1 MKSSLPEILLQEMW
15 KEHERF
21 LIKHPTLSDGSPITI
36 IHPGTHNEL
45 HSGPDFHGAKIA
57 IDGIVLS
64 GDVEIHRNYND
75 WQAHSHGG
83 DTNYSQV
90 ILHVVLE
97 FDEDAD
103 LKEPNIP
110 TLILKD
116 NLDFSHRAFW
126 QELFEKRYAR
136 APELPCY
143 PHNLAVPMR
152 TKRKL
157 IAKMGEARLDELVG
171 RFDKESQEKF
181 LDNIYER
188 ILDALGY
195 SENRESFK
203 MLSAILPRTLL
214 QSIRG
219 KENISHLPV
228 IFEALY
234 FGASGLLKQPSA
246 EYTHEVNE
254 YLLDLNAKWS
264 ELQASYPMTETLAE
278 SDWTFFRIRP
288 TNTPYR
294 RIALAAALAE
304 KYFSRKDFS
313 IYEEIEYETANP
325 FWMKRTSYKSE
336 LPEVHE
342 LLGEERRRAIHLNVI
357 LPARIAST
365 DNKRTKEIRKEWLE
379 LGSRSSARY
388 GEVIEQELMESEHLR
403 SVGAEQG
410 ALFLYRNYCTK
421 KRCSECMIGQKLID
435 KKLM

>member
-1 MKSSLPEILLQEMW
+1 MKDSLQESLLHLIW
-15 KEHERF
+15 KDGARY
-21 LIKHPTLSDGSPITI
+21 LVDHPALSDGTPITI

-45 HSGPDFHGAKIA
+45 HAGPDFHNSKIA
-57 IDGIVLS
+57 IDGIVLT
-64 GDVEIHRNYND
+64 GDVEIHRSFDD
-75 WQAHSHGG
+75 WQAHSHTG

-136 APELPCY
+136 APELYCY

-171 RFDKESQEKF
+171 RFDKASHEKF

-195 SENRESFK
+195 SENREPFK

-214 QSIRG
+214 QSIRE
-219 KENISHLPV
+219 KENVALLPV

-234 FGASGLLKQPSA
+234 FGASGLLVQPAA
-246 EYTHEVNE
+246 EYTNE
-254 YLLDLNAKWS
+254 CKV
-264 ELQASYPMTETLAE
+264 E
-278 SDWTFFRIRP
+278 
-288 TNTPYR
+288 
-294 RIALAAALAE
+294 
-304 KYFSRKDFS
+304 
-313 IYEEIEYETANP
+313 
-325 FWMKRTSYKSE
+325 
-336 LPEVHE
+336 
-342 LLGEERRRAIHLNVI
+342 
-357 LPARIAST
+357 
-365 DNKRTKEIRKEWLE
+365 
-379 LGSRSSARY
+379 
-388 GEVIEQELMESEHLR
+388 
-403 SVGAEQG
+403 
-410 ALFLYRNYCTK
+410 
-421 KRCSECMIGQKLID
+421 
-435 KKLM
+435 

>member
-1 MKSSLPEILLQEMW
+1 MKE
-15 KEHERF
+15 
-21 LIKHPTLSDGSPITI
+21 LIKESLLHLIWRDQSRYLVANPTLSDGSPITI

-45 HSGPDFHGAKIA
+45 HAGPDFQGAKIA
-57 IDGIVLS
+57 IDGIVLT
-64 GDVEIHRNYND
+64 GDVEIHKTFDD
-75 WQAHSHGG
+75 WQAHSHTG

-143 PHNLAVPMR
+143 PHNLAIPMR

-157 IAKMGEARLDELVG
+157 VAKMGEARLDELVG
-171 RFDKESQEKF
+171 RFDKASQEKF

-195 SENRESFK
+195 SENREPFK
-203 MLSAILPRTLL
+203 MLSSILPRTLL
-214 QSIRG
+214 QEIRE
-219 KENISHLPV
+219 KESTSNLPV

-234 FGASGLLKQPSA
+234 FGASGLLEQPSA
-246 EYTHEVNE
+246 EYTNDVNE
-254 YLLDLNAKWS
+254 YLLDLNAKWN
-264 ELQASYPMTETLAE
+264 ELQASYPITETLAE
-278 SDWTFFRIRP
+278 SDWRFFRIRP

-294 RIALAAALAE
+294 RIALAAALAQ

-313 IYEEIEYETANP
+313 IYEEIAYETANP

-336 LPEVHE
+336 LPEVQE
-342 LLGEERRRAIHLNVI
+342 LLGEERRRAMHLNVI
-357 LPARIAST
+357 LPARIASS
-365 DNKRTKEIRKEWLE
+365 DKQSKELRNEWLE

-403 SVGAEQG
+403 SVGADQG
-410 ALFLYRNYCTK
+410 ALFLYRNYCTRT
-421 KRCSECMIGQKLID
+421 RCSECMIGQKLIE

>member
-1 MKSSLPEILLQEMW
+1 MW

-21 LIKHPTLSDGSPITI
+21 LVKEPTLTDGSLISI

-45 HSGPDFHGAKIA
+45 HSGPDFHGAKIV

-64 GDVEIHRNYND
+64 GDIEIHRNYSD

-116 NLDFSHRAFW
+116 NLDFSHRTFW

-143 PHNLAVPMR
+143 PHNLAVSMR

-157 IAKMGEARLDELVG
+157 ITKMGEARLDELVG

-195 SENRESFK
+195 SENREPFK
-203 MLSAILPRTLL
+203 AISSLLPRRLL
-214 QSIRG
+214 QQIRH
-219 KENISHLPV
+219 EETSANLPV

-234 FGASGLLKQPSA
+234 FGASGLLEQPST
-246 EYTHEVNE
+246 EYSNSVNE
-254 YLLDLNAKWS
+254 YLLDLNAKWN
-264 ELQASYPMTETLAE
+264 ELQASYPINETLAE

-288 TNTPYR
+288 ANTPYR

-313 IYEEIEYETANP
+313 IYEEIEYQTANP

-357 LPARIAST
+357 SPARIASSDT
-365 DNKRTKEIRKEWLE
+365 KRTKELRKEWLG
-379 LGSRSSARY
+379 LISRSSARF
-388 GEVIEQELMESEHLR
+388 GQVIEQELMESEHLR
-403 SVGAEQG
+403 TVSSEQG
-410 ALFLYRNYCTK
+410 ALFLYRNYCTHG
-421 KRCSECMIGQKLID
+421 RCNECMIGLKLIE